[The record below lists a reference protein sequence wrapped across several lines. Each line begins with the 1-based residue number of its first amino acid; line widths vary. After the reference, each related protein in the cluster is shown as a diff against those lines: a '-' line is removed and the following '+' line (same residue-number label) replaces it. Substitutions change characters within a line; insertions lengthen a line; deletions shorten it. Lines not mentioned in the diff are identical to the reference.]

1 MEPGLKGKV
10 AIVTGASK
18 GLGKAIAD
26 ARASYI
32 NGVLTQ
38 VDGGATRCM

>member
-1 MEPGLKGKV
+1 MERGLKGKV

-26 ARASYI
+26 AHVPYI
-32 NGVLTQ
+32 NGVLMQ
-38 VDGGATRCM
+38 VDGGATRCI